1 MAHDAETKRKARS
14 AYVFQGLSLEAA
26 AQHAA
31 VSFGT
36 ASRWKREAKAE
47 GDDWDKARNA
57 ALLSAQGSEAV
68 TQAVLEQFVTLF
80 QTTLEQLKND
90 TTVSPLSKSEAI
102 SRLSD
107 AYNKTMNAVSKGSP
121 KLNKLAIA
129 MDVINLQANF
139 IRDQYPNLTVQF
151 SEMLAHFGEKITE
164 AFA

>member
-1 MAHDAETKRKARS
+1 MHSQETRRALRG
-14 AYVFQGLSLEAA
+14 AYVHQGLSMDACAGKFNIAYTTAA
-26 AQHAA
+26 K
-31 VSFGT
+31 
-36 ASRWKREAKAE
+36 WKRDALET

-80 QTTLEQLKND
+80 QTTLQQLKDD
-90 TTVSPLSKSEAI
+90 TTASPLSKSEAI

-107 AYNKTMNAVSKGSP
+107 AYNKTMSAVSKGNP

-139 IRDQYPNLTVQF
+139 IRESYPQLATAF
-151 SEMLAHFGEKITE
+151 SEMLTHFGEKLTE
-164 AFA
+164 AFV